1 MADVWAAC
9 VRRVDRLH
17 GPVRRQPP
25 DWADDLNSLEL
36 LLMEHL
42 RAEDI
47 VTLNDPELR
56 QGLIREDARMHR
68 AELAAG
74 TRPSFGSWLALTVR
88 GLTSRTR
95 ATRTLDSTTMRRR
108 WSLHAPR

>member
-1 MADVWAAC
+1 
-9 VRRVDRLH
+9 
-17 GPVRRQPP
+17 
-25 DWADDLNSLEL
+25 
-36 LLMEHL
+36 MEHL
-42 RAEDI
+42 GAEYI
-47 VTLNDPELR
+47 VIPNDPELR